1 MPDPQ
6 GSASLSWASAR
17 AFRHYFWQPP
27 RAHGDVIEGREV
39 SFLELFY
46 DLVYVVVVS
55 QAAHHLAGDVTW
67 PGVGRFAV
75 VFGLVWLAWING
87 AVYHDLHGRAEG
99 RTRSYVFLQMGVL
112 ALLAVFTGEA
122 TGGDGPAFAAVYS
135 GYLFLLGWLWYSV
148 RRQDEPA
155 FRPATTPYIAG
166 VLVSATVV
174 GASALL
180 PDGARLAAW
189 ALVVVGWLAGIT
201 VLDWR
206 SGATRDTS
214 INASQSMI
222 ERFDL
227 FTIIVLGEVVVG
239 VVNGIAD
246 AGRTPIAVLTG
257 ILGLGIGFAYWWS
270 YFDLVGARRVRTQR
284 GALSRWLVGHLPVT
298 MTIAATGAV
307 MVSMVE
313 NASGDHAPASEAM
326 VLSFSV
332 AVGVLALVL
341 VATSLADWKDLAPVY
356 RPVSVALGMAA
367 VAAILLGL
375 LAPPPWLQILLLT
388 LVLSAV
394 WLYGILTWFSFTNA
408 DPAPAANSSPG
419 PRSAR
424 RPWRSRKRRPPG
436 GPAQDRALDGPSED
450 GPS

>member
-1 MPDPQ
+1 MPDLT
-6 GSASLSWASAR
+6 GSSPLSWASAV
-17 AFRHYFWQPP
+17 AFRRHFWQPP

-46 DLVYVVVVS
+46 DLVYVVVIS

-67 PGVGRFAV
+67 AGAGRFAV
-75 VFGLVWLAWING
+75 VFGLIWLAWVNG

-122 TGGDGPAFAAVYS
+122 TAGDGPAFAVAYS
-135 GYLFLLGWLWYSV
+135 AYLFLLGWLWYSV
-148 RRQDEPA
+148 RRQDDPG

-166 VLVSATVV
+166 VLVSATTV

-180 PDGARLAAW
+180 PDGARLTVW
-189 ALVVVGWLAGIT
+189 AIVVVGWLAGIT

-214 INASQSMI
+214 TTASESMI

-239 VVNGIAD
+239 VVNGIAE
-246 AGRTPIAVLTG
+246 AARTPIAVVTG
-257 ILGLGIGFAYWWS
+257 ILGLGIGYAYWWS
-270 YFDLVGARRVRTQR
+270 YFDLVGGRRVRSRR

-313 NASGDHAPASEAM
+313 HASGAHAPAPAAM
-326 VLSFSV
+326 MLSASV

-341 VATSLADWKDLAPVY
+341 VATSLADWRDLAPVY
-356 RPVSVALGMAA
+356 RPVSVALGVAA
-367 VAAILLGL
+367 VVALLLGWL
-375 LAPPPWLQILLLT
+375 DPPPWLQILLLT
-388 LVLSAV
+388 LVLGAV
-394 WLYGILTWFSFTNA
+394 WLYGILTWFAVTGRHGA
-408 DPAPAANSSPG
+408 PG
-419 PRSAR
+419 PS
-424 RPWRSRKRRPPG
+424 
-436 GPAQDRALDGPSED
+436 
-450 GPS
+450 

>member
-1 MPDPQ
+1 MPDSKGSPPLSW
-6 GSASLSWASAR
+6 GSAA
-17 AFRHYFWQPP
+17 AFRRYFWQPP

-46 DLVYVVVVS
+46 DLVYVVVIS
-55 QAAHHLAGDVTW
+55 QAARHLAGDVTW
-67 PGVGRFAV
+67 AGAGRFAV
-75 VFGLVWLAWING
+75 VFGLIWLAWING

-122 TGGDGPAFAAVYS
+122 TAGDGPAFALAYS
-135 GYLFLLGWLWYSV
+135 AYLLLLGWLWYSV
-148 RRQDEPA
+148 RRQDDPA
-155 FRPATTPYIAG
+155 FRPVTTPYIAG

-189 ALVVVGWLAGIT
+189 AAVVLGWLAGIT

-206 SGATRDTS
+206 SGATRDTTA
-214 INASQSMI
+214 NASESMI

-246 AGRTPIAVLTG
+246 AARTPVAVVTG
-257 ILGLGIGFAYWWS
+257 ILGLGIGYAYWWS
-270 YFDLVGARRVRTQR
+270 YFDLVGGRRVRARR

-313 NASGDHAPASEAM
+313 HSPGGHAPPPAAM
-326 VLSFSV
+326 VLSASV

-341 VATSLADWKDLAPVY
+341 VATSLADWRDLAPVY
-356 RPVSVALGMAA
+356 RPVSVALGVAAA
-367 VAAILLGL
+367 VAVLLGW
-375 LAPPPWLQILLLT
+375 LAPPPWLQIPLLT
-388 LVLSAV
+388 LVLGAV
-394 WLYGILTWFSFTNA
+394 WLYGILIWFSVA
-408 DPAPAANSSPG
+408 GRPGAPG
-419 PRSAR
+419 PS
-424 RPWRSRKRRPPG
+424 
-436 GPAQDRALDGPSED
+436 
-450 GPS
+450 

>member
-6 GSASLSWASAR
+6 GSAPLSWASAV
-17 AFRHYFWQPP
+17 AFRRHFWQPP

-55 QAAHHLAGDVTW
+55 QAAGHLAEDVTW
-67 PGVGRFAV
+67 AGVGRFAV
-75 VFGLVWLAWING
+75 VFGLIWLAWING

-99 RTRSYVFLQMGVL
+99 RTRTFVFLQMSVL

-122 TGGDGPAFAAVYS
+122 TAGDGPAFAVVYS
-135 GYLFLLGWLWYSV
+135 AYLFLLGWLWYSV
-148 RRQDEPA
+148 RRQDDPA
-155 FRPATTPYIAG
+155 IRRETTPYIAG

-189 ALVVVGWLAGIT
+189 ALVATGWLAGIV

-214 INASQSMI
+214 TTASESMI

-239 VVNGIAD
+239 VVSGIAD
-246 AGRTPIAVLTG
+246 AGRTPVAIVTG

-270 YFDLVGARRVRTQR
+270 YFDLVAARRVRSQR
-284 GALSRWLVGHLPVT
+284 GALSRWIVGHLPVT
-298 MTIAATGAV
+298 MTIAATGGV
-307 MVSMVE
+307 MVSMIE
-313 NASGDHAPASEAM
+313 HASEGHAAAPAAM
-326 VLSFSV
+326 VLSLSV

-341 VATSLADWKDLAPVY
+341 VATSLANWQDLAPVY
-356 RPVSVALGMAA
+356 RPVSVALGVAA
-367 VAAILLGL
+367 VVALLLGW
-375 LAPPPWLQILLLT
+375 LAPPPWLQITLLT
-388 LVLSAV
+388 LVLGAV
-394 WLYGILTWFSFTNA
+394 WLYGILTWFSFTH
-408 DPAPAANSSPG
+408 
-419 PRSAR
+419 R
-424 RPWRSRKRRPPG
+424 
-436 GPAQDRALDGPSED
+436 E
-450 GPS
+450 

>member
-1 MPDPQ
+1 MPDPN
-6 GSASLSWASAR
+6 GSPQFAWASAA
-17 AFRHYFWQPP
+17 AFRRYFWRPP

-46 DLVYVVVVS
+46 DLVYVVVIS
-55 QAAHHLAGDVTW
+55 QAARHLAADVTW
-67 PGVGRFAV
+67 AEVGQFAIE
-75 VFGLVWLAWING
+75 FGLIWLAWING

-122 TGGDGPAFAAVYS
+122 TDGDGPAFAVVYS
-135 GYLFLLGWLWYSV
+135 AYLFLLGWLWYSV
-148 RRQDEPA
+148 RRQDDPA
-155 FRPATTPYIAG
+155 FRRATTPYIAG
-166 VLVSATVV
+166 VLISAIVV

-180 PDGARLAAW
+180 PAGARLATW
-189 ALVVVGWLAGIT
+189 ALVVVGWVAGIT

-214 INASQSMI
+214 ANASESMI

-246 AGRTPIAVLTG
+246 AGRTPIAVVTG

-270 YFDLVGARRVRTQR
+270 YFDLVAARRVSKKR

-307 MVSMVE
+307 MVSLVE
-313 NASGDHAPASEAM
+313 HASSDHAPAPAAM
-326 VLSFSV
+326 VLSLTV
-332 AVGVLALVL
+332 AAGVLALIL
-341 VATSLADWKDLAPVY
+341 VATSLADWRDLAPVY
-356 RPVSVALGMAA
+356 RPVSVALGLAA
-367 VAAILLGL
+367 VASLFVGW

-388 LVLSAV
+388 LVLTAV
-394 WLYGILTWFSFTNA
+394 WLYGILTWFSFTH
-408 DPAPAANSSPG
+408 PEGTS
-419 PRSAR
+419 
-424 RPWRSRKRRPPG
+424 
-436 GPAQDRALDGPSED
+436 QT
-450 GPS
+450 

>member
-6 GSASLSWASAR
+6 GSGPLSWATAA
-17 AFRHYFWQPP
+17 AFRRYFWQPP

-55 QAAHHLAGDVTW
+55 QAAGHLAGDVTW
-67 PGVGRFAV
+67 AGVGRFAV
-75 VFGLVWLAWING
+75 VFGLIWLAWING

-122 TGGDGPAFAAVYS
+122 TAGDGPAFAVVYS

-148 RRQDEPA
+148 RRQDDPA
-155 FRPATTPYIAG
+155 FRPATTPYIVG

-174 GASALL
+174 GASALM

-214 INASQSMI
+214 TNASESMI

-246 AGRTPIAVLTG
+246 AGRTPIAVVTG

-270 YFDLVGARRVRTQR
+270 YFDLVGARRVRSER

-298 MTIAATGAV
+298 MSIAATGGV

-313 NASGDHAPASEAM
+313 HASGGHAPAPAAM
-326 VLSFSV
+326 VLSLSV

-341 VATSLADWKDLAPVY
+341 VATSLADWRDLAPVY
-356 RPVSVALGMAA
+356 RPVAVALGVAA
-367 VAAILLGL
+367 VLALLLGW

-388 LVLSAV
+388 LVLGAV
-394 WLYGILTWFSFTNA
+394 WLYGILTWFSFTHHDGQA
-408 DPAPAANSSPG
+408 RPARPRL
-419 PRSAR
+419 RSAG
-424 RPWRSRKRRPPG
+424 RPWRSRRPPPDR
-436 GPAQDRALDGPSED
+436 PAPGS
-450 GPS
+450 S